1 MTYILIKR
9 TRKPYCGGNRYSE
22 GYSDEMEAET
32 LYDAIQ
38 KAINHHNPVGYDVY
52 VKVDPGD
59 EQVRVWP
66 DPDEEILIP
75 PYVQ

>member
-1 MTYILIKR
+1 MFILIKR

-22 GYSDEMEAET
+22 DYQKEMQAET
-32 LYDAIQ
+32 LEEAIR
-38 KAINHHNPVGYDVY
+38 KAKEHPNPVGYDVY
-52 VKVDPGD
+52 KKVEPGD

-66 DPDEEILIP
+66 NPDEEILIP